1 MADLISLDAVKRQ
14 LRLTDSEISER
25 GEEWQSLMDQA
36 TAIVLARCNTTAYW
50 RTQTAAW
57 VDEDSTPAVV
67 KTAILK
73 QVAYLNQYRG
83 DEAKTT
89 QEDDGLAPGVA
100 SLLRHY
106 SDPVV
111 A

>member
-1 MADLISLDAVKRQ
+1 MADLVSLEAVQRQ
-14 LRLTDSEISER
+14 LRLTDKELSER
-25 GEEWQSLMDQA
+25 AEEWQSFMDQA
-36 TAIVLARCNTTAYW
+36 TAIVLAHCNTTAHW
-50 RTQTAAW
+50 RDITPTW
-57 VDEDSTPAVV
+57 VDEDTAPAVV

-83 DEAKTT
+83 DEAKGQ

-106 SDPVV
+106 RDPVV

>member
-1 MADLISLDAVKRQ
+1 VADLISLEAVKRQ
-14 LRLTDSEISER
+14 LRLTDTEIALRGSEY
-25 GEEWQSLMDQA
+25 QSLMDQA
-36 TAIVLARCNTTAYW
+36 TAIVLTHCNTTEVW
-50 RTQTAAW
+50 RAVTATW
-57 VDEDSTPAVV
+57 VDEDTTPAVV

-83 DEAKTT
+83 DEAKGP

-100 SLLRHY
+100 ALLRHY
-106 SDPVV
+106 RDPVV

>member
-1 MADLISLDAVKRQ
+1 MADLVSLAAVKSQ
-14 LRLTDSEISER
+14 LRLTDTEIALR
-25 GEEWQSLMDQA
+25 GEEFQSFMDQA
-36 TAIVLARCNTTAYW
+36 TAVVLARCNTTAYW
-50 RTQTAAW
+50 RTVTPTW
-57 VDEDSTPAVV
+57 VDEATTPAVV

-83 DEAKTT
+83 DEAKGS